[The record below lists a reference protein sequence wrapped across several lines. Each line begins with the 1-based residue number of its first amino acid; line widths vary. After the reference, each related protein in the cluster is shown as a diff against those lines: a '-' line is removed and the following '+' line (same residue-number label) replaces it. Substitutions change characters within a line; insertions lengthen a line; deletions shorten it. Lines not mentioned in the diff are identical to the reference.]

1 MTAQSNAKAWSVALS
16 GTAINLCLGV
26 LYAWSVI
33 GKALTAEW
41 GWSAAR
47 ANIPYAV
54 ACGVFAVMMVVGGR
68 LQDKIGPRIVAS
80 LGGVFIGAGMIIS
93 GLGNADQI
101 LPMIIGFGVLAG
113 TGMGF
118 GYGSATPPAQKWF
131 PPYKKGLITG
141 LVVAG
146 YGCASVYLAPLT
158 TKLLGLYAINK
169 TFMILGVFFLI
180 TILLFS
186 QNLVNPPAGYIPLG
200 MPATGSPK
208 HIPAGHQY
216 EWHEMVRT
224 PQFYLLWLMF
234 GFGSF
239 AGLMVIG
246 SLAKMA
252 AIQNPSTVLAP
263 IFVAILAAGNAGGR
277 IAAGFLSDKL
287 GRTRTILL
295 IALGQAIVLFLFKYF
310 TSDILLAIG
319 SASVGAFYG
328 ANLSLFPSTTADYYG
343 TKNLGVNYG
352 LVFTSWG
359 VGGIFGG
366 MVAGKIFDITQS
378 YHASF
383 MVAVVICLLQAALT
397 FITKAPQAVS
407 VPKTIP
413 ATVNPLTK
421 DE

>member
-1 MTAQSNAKAWSVALS
+1 MSSESNTRGWIVTFS

-33 GKALTAEW
+33 GKAITKEW
-41 GWSAAR
+41 GWTAAE

-54 ACGVFAVMMVVGGR
+54 ACGVFAIMMVVGGR

-80 LGGVFIGAGMIIS
+80 IGGVMIGAGMILS
-93 GLGNADQI
+93 SFASKGSM
-101 LPMIIGFGVLAG
+101 LPMIIGFGILG
-113 TGMGF
+113 GSGMGF
-118 GYGSATPPAQKWF
+118 GYGSATPPAVKWF
-131 PPYKKGLITG
+131 PPYKKGMVTG

-146 YGCASVYLAPLT
+146 YGCASVYLSPLT
-158 TKLLGLYAINK
+158 TKLLNLYGINQ
-169 TFMILGVFFLI
+169 TFFILGIFFTVAI
-180 TILLFS
+180 ILFS
-186 QNLVNPPAGYIPLG
+186 QKLKNPPAGYVPPG
-200 MPATGSPK
+200 MPATTSVD
-208 HIPAGHQY
+208 HRVLGHQY
-216 EWHEMVRT
+216 DWHEMMKT

-252 AIQNPSTVLAP
+252 VVQNPTTTLAP

-295 IALGQAIVLFLFKYF
+295 VALGQAMVLYLFTYF
-310 TSDILLAIG
+310 TTDIMLAIG

-328 ANLSLFPSTTADYYG
+328 ANLALFPSTTADYFG

-359 VGGIFGG
+359 VGGVFGG
-366 MVAGKIFDITQS
+366 MVAGKVFDLTKT
-378 YHASF
+378 YYTSF
-383 MVAVVICLLQAALT
+383 MIAAGICVFQAVLT
-397 FITKAPQAVS
+397 FITKP
-407 VPKTIP
+407 PKTIVVTTEIP
-413 ATVNPLTK
+413 SLNK
-421 DE
+421 

>member
-1 MTAQSNAKAWSVALS
+1 MSEQSNARGWMVTFS

-33 GKALTAEW
+33 GKALTKEW
-41 GWSAAR
+41 GWSASK

-54 ACGVFAVMMVVGGR
+54 ACGVFAIMMVVGGR

-80 LGGVFIGAGMIIS
+80 IGGVMM
-93 GLGNADQI
+93 GLGMMLSSFASPTSM
-101 LPMIIGFGVLAG
+101 LPMVIGFGILAG
-113 TGMGF
+113 SGMGF
-118 GYGSATPPAQKWF
+118 GYGSATPPAVKWF
-131 PPYKKGLITG
+131 PPHKKGMITG

-158 TKLLGLYAINK
+158 TKLLGAYGINK
-169 TFMILGVFFLI
+169 TYMILGVFFLAAVI
-180 TILLFS
+180 LFS
-186 QNLVNPPAGYIPLG
+186 QNLKNPPAGYVPPG
-200 MPATGSPK
+200 MPAVGSV
-208 HIPAGHQY
+208 HHQVLGHQY
-216 EWHEMVRT
+216 EWYEMMKT

-252 AIQNPSTVLAP
+252 VLQNPSTILAP
-263 IFVAILAAGNAGGR
+263 IFVAVLAAGNAGGR

-295 IALGQAIVLFLFKYF
+295 IALGQAVVLFLFKNF
-310 TSDILLAIG
+310 NSDLLLAIG

-328 ANLSLFPSTTADYYG
+328 ANLALFPSATADYFG

-359 VGGIFGG
+359 VGGVFGG
-366 MVAGKIFDITQS
+366 MVAGKVFDLTKS
-378 YHASF
+378 YYASF
-383 MVAVVICLLQAALT
+383 MIAAGICILQAALT
-397 FITKAPQAVS
+397 FITKAPQ
-407 VPKTIP
+407 TIVVQQQIP
-413 ATVNPLTK
+413 VTVNPLNK
-421 DE
+421 D